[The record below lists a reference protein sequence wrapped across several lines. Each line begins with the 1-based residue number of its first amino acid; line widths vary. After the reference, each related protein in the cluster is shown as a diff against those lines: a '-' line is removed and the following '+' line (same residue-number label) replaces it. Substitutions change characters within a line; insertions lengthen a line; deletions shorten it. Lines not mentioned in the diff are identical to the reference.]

1 MVRRKVGARAHKI
14 REICAGRGREEG
26 ICARGKGERVYVG
39 RQRVSMHGIGGE
51 ARCKETNGIVG
62 KARCKKTNGIG
73 GKARCKK
80 TNGCGLTCTTQHVNS
95 DKEQEH
101 VTMWVDV
108 HHST

>member
-1 MVRRKVGARAHKI
+1 MVRSKVGARAHKI
-14 REICAGRGREEG
+14 REICAGRGREG

-39 RQRVSMHGIGGE
+39 RQRVSMHGIG
-51 ARCKETNGIVG
+51 G

>member
-1 MVRRKVGARAHKI
+1 MVVRSKVGARAHKI
-14 REICAGRGREEG
+14 REICAGRGQEG

-39 RQRVSMHGIGGE
+39 RQRVSMH
-51 ARCKETNGIVG
+51 
-62 KARCKKTNGIG
+62 GIG

-95 DKEQEH
+95 DKEHEH